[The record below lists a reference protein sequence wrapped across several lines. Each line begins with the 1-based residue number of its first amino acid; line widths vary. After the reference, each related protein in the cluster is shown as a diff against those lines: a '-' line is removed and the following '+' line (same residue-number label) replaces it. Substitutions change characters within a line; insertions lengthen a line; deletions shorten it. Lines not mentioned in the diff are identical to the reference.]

1 VARKKK
7 IGPLGETLEEFLES
21 VGLREEVYD
30 GVIKRVLAWQLE
42 QARKKRAM
50 TKEKLAARMKTSR
63 SQLDRVL
70 DPDNYAVSIQML
82 NRAAMALGKH
92 LRIELVDRA

>member
-1 VARKKK
+1 MARKKK
-7 IGPLGETLEEFLES
+7 MGPLGETLEEFLES

-30 GVIKRVLAWQLE
+30 GVIKRVVAWQLE

-50 TKEKLAARMKTSR
+50 TKGKLASKMKTSR
-63 SQLDRVL
+63 SQVDRVL
-70 DPDNYAVSIQML
+70 DPDNYTVSIQML

-92 LRIELVDRA
+92 LKVELVDHI